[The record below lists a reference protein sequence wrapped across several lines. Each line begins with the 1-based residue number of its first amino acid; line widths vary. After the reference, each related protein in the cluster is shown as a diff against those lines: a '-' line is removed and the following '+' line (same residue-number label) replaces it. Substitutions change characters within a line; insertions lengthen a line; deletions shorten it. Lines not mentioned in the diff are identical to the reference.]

1 MLRKWKHKLSSVG
14 LIGAALILLLSL
26 ASLQYYW
33 VGQVSAGERERM
45 RASLLTG
52 ATRFS
57 EDFDRELA
65 RIYLNLQMDA
75 ATVRDQA
82 WKKYAQRYER
92 WFASAPY
99 PRLIGDI
106 YLVEV
111 YESGRLY
118 LAHYD
123 TKLQRFGTV
132 EWPARLNGL
141 RQRFEQDAKTT
152 HLEGD
157 LMVGSAPPPV
167 AGDIPAVIIPLARMS
182 QLADRQNSDLEP
194 DFFFGDTVYSSQRQ
208 PCPYCP
214 PQIDAGP
221 LFGYTIV
228 MLDREYLQRE
238 FFPALARYYF
248 ASPHGMDYNLTIASR
263 DNPQQ
268 RFYASDPHQAEVAP
282 VNADVRAG
290 LLSVRMDEFN
300 KLLLDNSM
308 LPGAERG
315 GPDRRSVQ
323 ISLRTIRLVHSN
335 QMPDSDPQIGAADG
349 QWQLLLTHRTGSL
362 EAAIDGLR
370 LRDLLVSFGI
380 LLLLAASMAMML
392 ISTRRAQRLAQQKME
407 FVAAIS
413 HELRTPLA
421 VIRSAGENLADGVV
435 LDPQRARQYGVLIHN
450 EGRRLTEMVEQAL
463 EFAGA
468 GSAQQPYDLRAVE
481 IPDLI
486 ERALLDCQDK
496 LDEGNFQ
503 VVLDLQPGLPTVM
516 ADAQA
521 LRRAIQN
528 LIVNAIKYSGERRW
542 IKIGAVSLRSR
553 RGPEVRISIQ
563 DQGIGIAPDDLPHI
577 FEPFYRGRSVCTT
590 DIHGT
595 GLGLNLVKQ
604 IVEAHGGRVAVESE
618 IDQGSTFTLHLYGQ
632 AEAQELREVFGRL
645 HNT

>member
-1 MLRKWKHKLSSVG
+1 MLRKWKHKLSSIG
-14 LIGAALILLLSL
+14 LIGAALSLLLLL

-65 RIYLNLQMDA
+65 RIYLNLQLDA

-82 WKKYAQRYER
+82 WKNYARRYEH
-92 WFASAPY
+92 WFANAPY
-99 PRLIGDI
+99 PRLVGDI

-132 EWPARLNGL
+132 EWPDSL
-141 RQRFEQDAKTT
+141 RSLRERFEQDAKTT
-152 HLEGD
+152 HVEGD
-157 LMVGSAPPPV
+157 LMVGNAPPPV
-167 AGDIPAVIIPLARMS
+167 AGDIPAVIVPLARMS
-182 QLADRQNSDLEP
+182 QLADRHKSDLEP
-194 DFFFGDTVYSSQRQ
+194 DFFFGDTVYSSQPRL
-208 PCPYCP
+208 CPYCP
-214 PQIDAGP
+214 SQVDAGP

-228 MLDREYLQRE
+228 MLDRDYLQRE

-248 ASPHGMDYNLTIASR
+248 ASARGMDYNLSIVSR
-263 DNPQQ
+263 DNPHQ
-268 RFYASDPHQAEVAP
+268 RFYSSDPRQVDTAMLNP
-282 VNADVRAG
+282 DVRAG
-290 LLSVRMDEFN
+290 LLSVRLDEFN
-300 KLLLDNSM
+300 QLLLDNSV
-308 LPGAERG
+308 LSGAEQRG
-315 GPDRRSVQ
+315 ADRRSLQ
-323 ISLRTIRLVHSN
+323 IALRTIHPAASA
-335 QMPDSDPQIGAADG
+335 QTPAGDMPIGAADG
-349 QWQLLLTHRTGSL
+349 QWQLLLTHRSGSL
-362 EAAIDGLR
+362 EAAIDNLR
-370 LRDLLVSFGI
+370 LRDLLISFSI

-392 ISTRRAQRLAQQKME
+392 LSTRRAHRLAQQKME

-435 LDPQRARQYGVLIHN
+435 HDAQRARQYGVLIHN

-468 GSAQQPYDLRAVE
+468 GSTRQTFDLRPIEVAELV
-481 IPDLI
+481 
-486 ERALLDCQDK
+486 ERALLDCQRT
-496 LDEGNFQ
+496 LQEGDIH
-503 VVLDLQPGLPTVM
+503 VELDLQPNLPIVM
-516 ADAQA
+516 VDAQA

-528 LIVNAIKYSGERRW
+528 LIVNAIKYGGDQRW
-542 IKIGAVSLRSR
+542 LKIGAQALRSP
-553 RGPEVRISIQ
+553 RGPEIRISVQ
-563 DQGIGIAPDDLPHI
+563 DRGIGIAAEDMPHI
-577 FEPFYRGRSVCTT
+577 FEPFYRGRAVCAT

-604 IVEAHGGRVAVESE
+604 IVEAHGGRVAVTSE
-618 IDQGSTFTLHLYGQ
+618 IGQGSTFTLHLYGQ
-632 AEAQELREVFGRL
+632 VETQEMPELFGRL